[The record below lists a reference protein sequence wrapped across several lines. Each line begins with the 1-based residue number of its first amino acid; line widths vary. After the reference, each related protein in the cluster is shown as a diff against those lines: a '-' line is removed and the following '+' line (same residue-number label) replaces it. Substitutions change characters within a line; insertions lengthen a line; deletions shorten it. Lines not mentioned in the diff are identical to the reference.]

1 MARFIVKIG
10 MYAAVL
16 VTTVL
21 LTRFV
26 LETWRHAHPSS
37 LAPGCQ
43 FMGELT
49 AQVGMSSCKTWYENE
64 FQVSYETWTN
74 SLVFVPG
81 FAVLFFGRL
90 GNPNLSG

>member
-26 LETWRHAHPSS
+26 LETWRHAP
-37 LAPGCQ
+37 
-43 FMGELT
+43 T
-49 AQVGMSSCKTWYENE
+49 AIIARAGLSIY
-64 FQVSYETWTN
+64 
-74 SLVFVPG
+74 
-81 FAVLFFGRL
+81 GRA
-90 GNPNLSG
+90 NRSGRDVQL